1 MGVVQV
7 DGWKRLEKW
16 EGEKMGR
23 VEFTG
28 KLLSEHPSIHYLLK
42 DRTVRGTILSFFS
55 LLLGHNI
62 VITFCLQSQLT
73 R

>member
-55 LLLGHNI
+55 LLLGLEI
-62 VITFCLQSQLT
+62 VIIFCLENPLS

>member
-28 KLLSEHPSIHYLLK
+28 KLLSEHPSIHYLHK
-42 DRTVRGTILSFFS
+42 DRTVRGTMKWTPSQGQFLS
-55 LLLGHNI
+55 
-62 VITFCLQSQLT
+62 
-73 R
+73 

>member
-55 LLLGHNI
+55 LLLGREI
-62 VITFCLQSQLT
+62 VITFCLKSPLS